1 MKLFYTR
8 FLYFIAL
15 FAFLSAAHAASPS
28 EDLTSLLNSI
38 QSMKAN
44 FSQTVYNKRGKATQ
58 KSYGRMAMQRPGK
71 FRWDVTKPMPQLIIA
86 NGAKLWIYD
95 ADLDQ
100 VTIRS
105 LKKSAGE
112 TPALLLSHDNKTLD
126 RDFNVKILPKNAAG
140 QWFALTPKRR
150 DNMFESIQMG
160 FVNNQIREMRLQD
173 SLGSN
178 TVIQFQNIQMNPS
191 ISAAQFSFKSSAKI
205 DVIDET
211 RKR

>member
-8 FLYFIAL
+8 FLYFITL
-15 FAFLSAAHAASPS
+15 FAFLSVAHAASPS
-28 EDLTSLLNSI
+28 TDLTSLLNSI

-44 FSQTVYNKRGKATQ
+44 FTQTVYNKKGKATQ
-58 KSYGRMAMQRPGK
+58 KSYGRMTMQRPGK

-86 NGAKLWIYD
+86 NGAKLWVYD
-95 ADLDQ
+95 ADLEQ

-112 TPALLLSHDNKTLD
+112 TPALLLSHDNTSLD
-126 RDFNVKILPKNAAG
+126 RDYIVKTLPKNAAG
-140 QWFALTPKRR
+140 QWFALTPKSR
-150 DNMFESIQMG
+150 DSMFESIQMG

-191 ISAAQFSFKSSAKI
+191 IAASQFTFKPSAKI

-211 RKR
+211 RKK